1 MIRRGSVRAIDRLE
15 IDKVKEKEK
24 IKQEK
29 KDGMAEGKKLLKQI
43 KGQQKQIKFKATSAS
58 NSARNMNLSDTKVE

>member
-1 MIRRGSVRAIDRLE
+1 MRAIDRLE